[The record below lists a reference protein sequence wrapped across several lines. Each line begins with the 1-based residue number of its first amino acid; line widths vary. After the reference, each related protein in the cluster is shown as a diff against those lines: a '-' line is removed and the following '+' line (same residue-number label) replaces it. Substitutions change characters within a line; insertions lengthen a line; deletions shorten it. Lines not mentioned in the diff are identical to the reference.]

1 MLEGDE
7 VRCEMNEK
15 YRPLEDRLRG
25 AGERIEE
32 ELRRAVRYIDDEVVP
47 EVRRNSSAALRAAAD
62 RLQKLAE
69 QVDDERRRHGGAG
82 S

>member
-1 MLEGDE
+1 MGDE
-7 VRCEMNEK
+7 N
-15 YRPLEDRLRG
+15 RPLEDRLRG

-47 EVRRNSSAALRAAAD
+47 EVRRNSSAGLRSLSD
-62 RLQKLAE
+62 RLRKLAE
-69 QVDDERRRHGGAG
+69 QMDDDRRHRERGG